1 MTFGCCSYCGL
12 MITTS
17 FVNFHG
23 KLFHALQN
31 AKGDQDLKACW
42 EQSEHATKTL
52 LIGSLFDGGL
62 PTHFGTKAEA

>member
-1 MTFGCCSYCGL
+1 

-42 EQSEHATKTL
+42 EQSEQATKTL
-52 LIGSLFDGGL
+52 LIGSLLDGGL
-62 PTHFGTKAEA
+62 PIHFGTN

>member
-23 KLFHALQN
+23 KLFHALQY

-42 EQSEHATKTL
+42 EQSEQATKTL
-52 LIGSLFDGGL
+52 LIGSLLDGGL
-62 PTHFGTKAEA
+62 PTHFGTN